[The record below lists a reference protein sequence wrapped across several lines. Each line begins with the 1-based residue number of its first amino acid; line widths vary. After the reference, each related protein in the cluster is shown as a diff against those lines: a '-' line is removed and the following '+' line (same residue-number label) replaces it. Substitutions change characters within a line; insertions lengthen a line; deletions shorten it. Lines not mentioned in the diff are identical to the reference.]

1 MLDFDII
8 GQINILSPD
17 EFEEFKLAHPEYSEE
32 CEFSKMYIE
41 ARRLTRGNI
50 GAWDGKMRTLSEKRD
65 EYIRKLMAEL
75 ED

>member
-32 CEFSKMYIE
+32 CEFSEMYIE

-65 EYIRKLMAEL
+65 TYIRKLMAEL

>member
-8 GQINILSPD
+8 GQINILSPA

-32 CEFSKMYIE
+32 CEFSEMYIE
-41 ARRLTRGNI
+41 ARRLTRGNL
-50 GAWDGKMRTLSEKRD
+50 GDWDGKMRTLSEKR
-65 EYIRKLMAEL
+65 EAHIRKIMAEL

>member
-32 CEFSKMYIE
+32 CEFSEMFIE
-41 ARRLTRGNI
+41 ARRLTRGNL
-50 GAWDGKMRTLSEKRD
+50 GDWDGKMRTLSEKRD
-65 EYIRKLMAEL
+65 EYIRKIMAEL